1 MNVFRETLRGIVER
15 VEGAQAAAF
24 VGSDGIPV
32 ETFSIGQAFSIE
44 TVAAEMLGI
53 IKSAR
58 NPRGMACAEPV
69 EELAFVTERSRVLL
83 SRVSPEYYLL
93 LLLGGGGALGRGRFE
108 LAKAALVLEKEL
120 V

>member
-1 MNVFRETLRGIVER
+1 MNVFRETLRRIVER

-32 ETFSIGQAFSIE
+32 ETFSIGQTFSIE
-44 TVAAEMLGI
+44 TVAAEMLGLV
-53 IKSAR
+53 KAAQ
-58 NPRGMACAEPV
+58 NPRGESMAEPV
-69 EELAFVTERSRVLL
+69 RELAFVTDRSRVLL

-93 LLLGGGGALGRGRFE
+93 LLLGGGGGLGRGRYE
-108 LAKAALVLEKEL
+108 LAKAALALEKEL

>member
-32 ETFSIGQAFSIE
+32 ESFSVGQAFSIE

-53 IKSAR
+53 VKSAQ
-58 NPRGMACAEPV
+58 NPRGQALAEPV
-69 EELAFVTERSRVLL
+69 RELAFVTEGSRVLL

-93 LLLGGGGALGRGRFE
+93 LLLGGSGGLGRGRFE
-108 LAKAALVLEKEL
+108 LAKAAVTLEKEL
-120 V
+120 I